1 LCCFQERAVPGWV
14 CSFLYQEDLGVG
26 VGISRLLLTIFIV
39 PVLPELEKE
48 EEPYFSMLTML
59 E

>member
-26 VGISRLLLTIFIV
+26 VGISMLLLTKM
-39 PVLPELEKE
+39 LAMLNSKE
-48 EEPYFSMLTML
+48 EEPYFSNDDD
-59 E
+59 

>member
-1 LCCFQERAVPGWV
+1 MGWV

-39 PVLPELEKE
+39 PAVPELEKE